1 MGYLEILRKQ
11 RHPVRFLLS
20 RALMKSGLSHH
31 LTIPRDGYN
40 LRFYPTPRTA
50 ELWIDRS
57 APRVEEPFIEAY
69 LKPGDTVID
78 IGANIGELAL
88 RISGLVGAGGRV
100 IAIEAHPRIFGYLE
114 GNVAANRAANIEC
127 LNYAV
132 SNSGGT
138 IRFSDN
144 RWDELNSIVS
154 GPEEVPHV
162 EVPAIRLDDLPRS
175 LPRVD
180 LLKIDVEGAE
190 KFVLEGAG
198 EMLRRTGCV
207 YFESNESHFARNG
220 YSCAG
225 LFTLFAFHGF
235 RIFRPEGEN
244 ALSPLPA
251 GYSSRVNENL
261 IAARDPDALLRRT
274 GYSPA

>member
-1 MGYLEILRKQ
+1 MGYLDILRKQ
-11 RHPVRFLLS
+11 RHPARFLLS

-31 LTIPRDGYN
+31 LTIARDGYI

-50 ELWIDRS
+50 ELWIDPS

-114 GNVAANRAANIEC
+114 GNVAANRAANIGC

-144 RWDELNSIVS
+144 RWDELNAIVS
-154 GPEEVPHV
+154 GPEAVPHV
-162 EVPAIRLDDLPRS
+162 EVEAIRLDDLPRPPS
-175 LPRVD
+175 RVD
-180 LLKIDVEGAE
+180 LLKIDVEGGE

-198 EMLRRTGCV
+198 STLGHTECV
-207 YFESNESHFARNG
+207 YFESNETHFARNG

-225 LFTLFAFHGF
+225 LFALFASHGF
-235 RIFRPEGEN
+235 RLFRPAGEN
-244 ALSPLPA
+244 ALSLLPA
-251 GYSSRVNENL
+251 GYSSSVNENL
-261 IAARDPDALLRRT
+261 VAARDPDALLRRT
-274 GYSPA
+274 GYSLA